1 MAKAVYTAGKTS
13 HFGLAFPFYTHFTS
27 PIRRYPDLIAHRIL
41 YQVISNGSSETT
53 ENEIERIAKHCS
65 NKEQQAVEA
74 ERASSKHMMA
84 RLMEKHKDEELQA
97 VITGI
102 TEWGIFATVT
112 SYHAEGLIRIMD
124 IKGDRFLFIEPEKK
138 LIGQRTRKSYHLGD
152 TITVKVKKTDP
163 IKRIIDFYLL
173 D

>member
-1 MAKAVYTAGKTS
+1 MAKAVYTSGKTS

-41 YQVISNGSSETT
+41 YKTLTKEPVQLT
-53 ENEIERIAKHCS
+53 EMEIERMAKHCS
-65 NKEQQAVEA
+65 NKEQQAVDA

-84 RLMEKHKDEELQA
+84 RLMAEHMHEELEA

-102 TEWGIFATVT
+102 TEWGIFATVKN
-112 SYHAEGLIRIMD
+112 YHAEGLIRMVD
-124 IKGDRFLFIEPEKK
+124 LKGDRFLFLENEKK